1 MATSSICMEVGS
13 DDKRLINST
22 VTNIHCLFI
31 SINFRREVRNIVR
44 AGAILHGEPGAVAR
58 EEDGRCDRAEATA
71 ELCRWADNRT
81 VSAYFFLTVQ
91 RRNENNK
98 KESWCALFSCDR
110 AMDKILIFLSRFERA
125 TIGSAWFN
133 QITFLASR
141 LASNILITQWE
152 IFLTRENKS
161 AFSRRI
167 TKCLTLSCEHLFWLH
182 NVSISTTMARRRKM
196 EISKTK
202 RQNILFK
209 LKHI

>member
-81 VSAYFFLTVQ
+81 VSAYFFFDGSASERKQQKGIVMCIIFV
-91 RRNENNK
+91 
-98 KESWCALFSCDR
+98 WSCDGQNINFPGSFR
-110 AMDKILIFLSRFERA
+110 ARDDRLRLIQSNRIL
-125 TIGSAWFN
+125 T
-133 QITFLASR
+133 R
-141 LASNILITQWE
+141 LVSNILITQWE

-167 TKCLTLSCEHLFWLH
+167 TKCLTLSCEHLIWLH